1 MSNPYVRRR
10 IADLN
15 KVRQN
20 NIVYTDLRNELLES
34 IFEEEFQ
41 KTARIISNIIKRSGI
56 EASNENRSLD
66 IVRREYQTAVPFIGS
81 RGTGKTSVMYSVLQ
95 YLENYPCEDKKQS
108 FLPDVS
114 DEIRFITFDMIDAG
128 NLKKTEDMME
138 IILSRML
145 SYLEDRND
153 EPAFRNQNGELR
165 IIYQEIEDLYRSMDK
180 VFWQKSDARDTT
192 NLRGLKKI
200 ADSQDAVDN
209 FQVLVADFAKFV
221 SHTMYRGKPCYLVFA
236 LDDVDLYQG
245 SCRGMQDEPFMLLE
259 YIYSFM
265 RIPGLIVLMT
275 YNEHILKRKCNEH
288 FEDVCLGRNHFEN
301 VCFCNNPNRR
311 LSFID
316 QDEIERLT
324 AQYMAKLFP
333 QDQRIYLPNYMQMN
347 ADNSPDLW
355 VRPTLL
361 DDTGNEDILSPFTAK
376 DEVPAKEFMLR
387 LIAHRTGVYFDAAG
401 TKKHFFEPRNL
412 RKLGQRFS
420 FFSSLKEIQPSDPDR
435 EAIRSRNRE
444 ILLSYINNQF
454 AAEHLYGRA
463 NKRFRDLCMV
473 PLVRQDRLLIDE
485 IMQHRSKIAT
495 SEDDLGHV
503 DWEKLDRWKYSYGE
517 LLHNLYFATRIA
529 EGPGSMELFY
539 PKQLVHCILAA
550 HSTQLNQIIQLPN
563 ARTML
568 LEIIGFSIAGRWANK
583 MLPDFYST
591 DRTGEYV
598 NRLGSVSIPL
608 KHFFNF
614 KLPEKVQSELSSVQN
629 SEETDDCLYYFM
641 DALFILGMFFSHFP
655 TNGLG
660 IKIEAD
666 QDQDGKPA
674 LYLRSRS
681 EENVCFNVWNF
692 AVNSYR
698 ALPCEESK
706 DEGYLSYIRSKLEKL
721 MGDFTIKFVQ
731 QNNPKENTQPADSK
745 EENVKNLSDITPAS
759 IEWQFVAKE
768 KLDEE
773 VRKQNAEKDFV
784 EQLKDKDKDSFK
796 EKWENALVK
805 VYDTYVTEAKN
816 WEEENPDR
824 HLVLPIQHF
833 DMMYNIIKRLASNF
847 YHDIPEEANINELYD
862 YYVLLYKSMD
872 SELSSQD
879 CTYFKNGGKGFAY
892 AFTSSR
898 FNRVMTAEKGTTDY
912 NPILRPLLDAM
923 MQSVA
928 ASHLAVVTSNP
939 FRI

>member
-1 MSNPYVRRR
+1 MSNTYVRRR

-20 NIVYTDLRNELLES
+20 NIVYTDLNNELSES
-34 IFEEEFQ
+34 IFKEEFQ
-41 KTARIISNIIKRSGI
+41 KTARVINNIIKFNETES
-56 EASNENRSLD
+56 SNKTTPVD

-81 RGTGKTSVMYSVLQ
+81 RGTGKTSVMYSVLR
-95 YLENYPCEDKKQS
+95 YLENYPCEDRKQS
-108 FLPDVS
+108 FLLDVS

-153 EPAFRNQNGELR
+153 EPAFRSQNGELR

-245 SCRGMQDEPFMLLE
+245 SCRGMQDEPFTLLE

-275 YNEHILKRKCNEH
+275 YNEHILKRKCN
-288 FEDVCLGRNHFEN
+288 NHFA
-301 VCFCNNPNRR
+301 
-311 LSFID
+311 
-316 QDEIERLT
+316 T
-324 AQYMAKLFP
+324 
-333 QDQRIYLPNYMQMN
+333 
-347 ADNSPDLW
+347 
-355 VRPTLL
+355 
-361 DDTGNEDILSPFTAK
+361 
-376 DEVPAKEFMLR
+376 
-387 LIAHRTGVYFDAAG
+387 
-401 TKKHFFEPRNL
+401 
-412 RKLGQRFS
+412 
-420 FFSSLKEIQPSDPDR
+420 
-435 EAIRSRNRE
+435 
-444 ILLSYINNQF
+444 
-454 AAEHLYGRA
+454 EHLYGRA

-485 IMQHRSKIAT
+485 ILLHRSQIAK
-495 SEDDLGHV
+495 SKDSLGYA
-503 DWEKLDRWKYSYGE
+503 DGESPRRWKYSYGE

-529 EGPGSMELFY
+529 EEPGSKESFF

-550 HSTQLNQIIQLPN
+550 HSTQLNQIMQLPN

-568 LEIIGFSIAGRWANK
+568 LEVIGFSIAGRWANE
-583 MLPDFYST
+583 MLPSFFFT
-591 DRTGEYV
+591 DGAGRMSM
-598 NRLGSVSIPL
+598 NQLGSVSIPL
-608 KHFFNF
+608 KYFFNF
-614 KLPEKVQSELSSVQN
+614 KLPTKVQSELCSAKN
-629 SEETDDCLYYFM
+629 NAKGKNYLYYFL

-655 TNGLG
+655 ANGLG
-660 IKIEAD
+660 IVIEAD
-666 QDQDGKPA
+666 QGEDGEPA

-692 AVNSYR
+692 SVNSYR
-698 ALPCEESK
+698 ALPCQETG
-706 DEGYLSYIRSKLEKL
+706 DEGYLAYIRNKLEKL
-721 MGDFTIKFVQ
+721 IDEFTNTFVHRNIPQ
-731 QNNPKENTQPADSK
+731 ENTQPP
-745 EENVKNLSDITPAS
+745 EELELGEEFRS
-759 IEWQFVAKE
+759 IMSPIVVDRLAAEKE
-768 KLDEE
+768 KLSADIK
-773 VRKQNAEKDFV
+773 RQNAWKDFAKK
-784 EQLKDKDKDSFK
+784 LKNKDKSSFK
-796 EKWENALVK
+796 ESWKTALEK
-805 VYDTYVTEAKN
+805 IYDTYKTEAKN

-824 HLVLPIQHF
+824 YLVLPIQHF
-833 DMMYNIIKRLASNF
+833 DMMYNIIKRLASNS

-862 YYVLLYKSMD
+862 YYVLLYKNMD
-872 SELSSQD
+872 SELKSQD
-879 CTYFKNGGKGFAY
+879 CTYFKNGENGFAY

-898 FNRVMTAEKGTTDY
+898 FYRIVTAQKGTEDY

-928 ASHLAVVTSNP
+928 ASRRAGTAESNP
-939 FRI
+939 FRL

>member
-1 MSNPYVRRR
+1 
-10 IADLN
+10 
-15 KVRQN
+15 
-20 NIVYTDLRNELLES
+20 
-34 IFEEEFQ
+34 
-41 KTARIISNIIKRSGI
+41 
-56 EASNENRSLD
+56 
-66 IVRREYQTAVPFIGS
+66 
-81 RGTGKTSVMYSVLQ
+81 
-95 YLENYPCEDKKQS
+95 
-108 FLPDVS
+108 
-114 DEIRFITFDMIDAG
+114 
-128 NLKKTEDMME
+128 ME

-145 SYLEDRND
+145 SYLEDNKD
-153 EPAFRNQNGELR
+153 APTFRNQDGRLR
-165 IIYQEIEDLYRSMDK
+165 KIYQRIETLYRSMDK
-180 VFWQKSDARDTT
+180 VFWQKSDVREAT

-200 ADSQDAVDN
+200 ADSQDAVKN
-209 FQVLVADFAKFV
+209 FQGLVADYIELVSLTKF
-221 SHTMYRGKPCYLVFA
+221 RGEPCYLVFA

-245 SCRGMQDEPFMLLE
+245 SCRGIQDNPFTLLE

-275 YNEHILKRKCNEH
+275 YNEHILKRKCNNH
-288 FEDVCLGRNHFEN
+288 FEDVLFGK
-301 VCFCNNPNRR
+301 NPNKK

-333 QDQRIYLPNYMQMN
+333 QEQRIYLPNYLLMN

-361 DDTGNEDILSPFTAK
+361 NDAGNEDTLSPFKTK

-387 LIAHRTGVYFDAAG
+387 LIADRTGVYFDAAG

-412 RKLGQRFS
+412 RKLGERFS
-420 FFSSLKEIQPSDPDR
+420 FFFSLEEILPSDADQ
-435 EAIRSRNRE
+435 ESTRSRNRE
-444 ILLSYINNQF
+444 ALLSYINNQF
-454 AAEHLYGRA
+454 ATEHLYGKA
-463 NKRFRDLCMV
+463 NKQFRDLCMV
-473 PLVRQDRLLIDE
+473 PLVRQDRLLIDQ
-485 IMQHRSKIAT
+485 IMLHRSQIAKT
-495 SEDDLGHV
+495 KDDLGFV
-503 DWEKLDRWKYSYGE
+503 DRAGLRRWKYSYGE
-517 LLHNLYFATRIA
+517 LLRNLYFATRIA

-568 LEIIGFSIAGRWANK
+568 LEIIGFSIAGRWANE

-591 DRTGEYV
+591 DRPEKMYM

-608 KHFFNF
+608 KYFFNF
-614 KLPEKVQSELSSVQN
+614 KLPEKVQSELSSAQN

-660 IKIEAD
+660 IAIDAD
-666 QDQDGKPA
+666 QDTDRKPA

-681 EENVCFNVWNF
+681 EETVCFNVWNF

-698 ALPCEESK
+698 ALPCKETG
-706 DEGYLSYIRSKLEKL
+706 DEGYLAYIRDKLKKL
-721 MGDFTIKFVQ
+721 ICEFTKTFVH
-731 QNNPKENTQPADSK
+731 QNIPEEDTQPAEKSGDD
-745 EENVKNLSDITPAS
+745 EKNRPSISPALMDRLSA
-759 IEWQFVAKE
+759 EKE
-768 KLDEE
+768 KLSET
-773 VRKQNAEKDFV
+773 VRRQKAWKDFAK
-784 EQLKDKDKDSFK
+784 QLKDKDESSFK
-796 EKWENALVK
+796 KGWEDALER
-805 VYDTYVTEAKN
+805 VYTTYETEAKI
-816 WEEENPDR
+816 WEKENPDR
-824 HLVLPIQHF
+824 HLVLPVQHF
-833 DMMYNIIKRLASNF
+833 DMMYNIIKRLASNS
-847 YHDIPEEANINELYD
+847 YHDIPEEANISELYD

-879 CTYFKNGGKGFAY
+879 RVYFKNGEYGFAY

-898 FNRVMTAEKGTTDY
+898 FYRVVTANKGAKDY

-928 ASHLAVVTSNP
+928 ASRRAGTAESNP
-939 FRI
+939 FGL